1 MFNWKHKLFVIRAV
15 AGFCIS
21 LFTGSFAATGSV
33 FASQLPQQL
42 VPSPSFPHVEVDS
55 APATYPGAYDLA
67 LLPIQ
72 SAVMLSGIQQE
83 YQGWNNCGPATLKM
97 NLNYYGRK
105 DTQKQ
110 IAAVTKPY
118 SDDKSVS
125 AEELAA
131 YATQIGMGAL
141 VRENGT
147 LERLKLLVSNGM
159 PVIIETGYVTASGR
173 EGWMSHF
180 MLLIGYDEKQMTFMD
195 SYAGPD
201 QAVSYE
207 SMEAHWREVNRRY
220 LIVYPSD
227 KEQIVRAI
235 TGDDF
240 DNATMYRHGVERA
253 HAELAANPNDAF
265 AYYNL
270 GTNLNGLQQ
279 YTDAAG
285 AFDQARA
292 IGLPWRML
300 WYQYG
305 PYVAY
310 LNTGR
315 NEDVIAL
322 ANATLRTVADLE
334 ESHYYKGMALQALGQ
349 ENAARREFRA
359 ALRYNPNYQDA
370 QSALQASF
378 NEARGIRIPL

>member
-1 MFNWKHKLFVIRAV
+1 L
-15 AGFCIS
+15 S
-21 LFTGSFAATGSV
+21 
-33 FASQLPQQL
+33 
-42 VPSPSFPHVEVDS
+42 
-55 APATYPGAYDLA
+55 PATYDLS
-67 LLPIQ
+67 LLPVQ
-72 SAVMLSGIQQE
+72 PAVLLSGIQQE

-97 NLNYYGRK
+97 NLSYFGRD
-105 DTQKQ
+105 DTQRQ

-131 YATQIGMGAL
+131 YANQVGMGAL

-180 MLLIGYDEKQMTFMD
+180 KLLIGYDEKQVIFMD

-201 QAVSYE
+201 QAVSFE
-207 SMEAHWREVNRRY
+207 TMEANWREVNRRY

-227 KEQIVRAI
+227 REEIVRAI
-235 TGDDF
+235 VGDDF
-240 DNATMYRHGVERA
+240 DNATMYTHGIERA
-253 HAELAANPNDAF
+253 RAELVANPNDAF

-279 YTDAAG
+279 YPDAAN

-349 ENAARREFRA
+349 ENAARREFKA
-359 ALRYNPNYQDA
+359 ALRYNPNYQNA
-370 QSALQASF
+370 QSALQASLF
-378 NEARGIRIPL
+378 NEARGMRIPL

>member
-1 MFNWKHKLFVIRAV
+1 MSRFMLKWKHKLFIISAV
-15 AGFCIS
+15 AGFS
-21 LFTGSFAATGSV
+21 VPVFVGPFVETDPV
-33 FASQLPQQL
+33 FASEPRHQASHTPAL
-42 VPSPSFPHVEVDS
+42 SPASS
-55 APATYPGAYDLA
+55 LATYDLS
-67 LLPIQ
+67 LLPVQ
-72 SAVMLSGIQQE
+72 PAVLLSGIKQE

-97 NLNYYGRK
+97 NLSYFGRD

-131 YATQIGMGAL
+131 YANQVGMGAL

-180 MLLIGYDEKQMTFMD
+180 KLLIGYDEKQVIFMD

-201 QAVSYE
+201 QAVSFE
-207 SMEAHWREVNRRY
+207 TMEANWREVNRRY

-227 KEQIVRAI
+227 REEIVRAI
-235 TGDDF
+235 VGDDF
-240 DNATMYRHGVERA
+240 DNATMYTHGVERA
-253 HAELAANPNDAF
+253 RAELVANPNDAF

-279 YTDAAG
+279 YPDAAS

-349 ENAARREFRA
+349 ENAARREFKA
-359 ALRYNPNYQDA
+359 ALRYNPNYQNA
-370 QSALQASF
+370 QSALQASLF
-378 NEARGIRIPL
+378 NEARGMRIPL